1 MTRFTGID
9 PFAVPDLPNPP
20 IMRLIEMVSRL
31 RTASLKPVQALY
43 LIWNQ
48 DISGKSAPDEGD
60 ILGFGRTL
68 RAGFAAIES
77 EFVVLDDPDGQIT
90 RAKMVLVYGNDT
102 TDRFF
107 GLLDKKTVTDVLY
120 SHKQATLEQHIG
132 CRVQ

>member
-102 TDRFF
+102 TD
-107 GLLDKKTVTDVLY
+107 
-120 SHKQATLEQHIG
+120 
-132 CRVQ
+132 